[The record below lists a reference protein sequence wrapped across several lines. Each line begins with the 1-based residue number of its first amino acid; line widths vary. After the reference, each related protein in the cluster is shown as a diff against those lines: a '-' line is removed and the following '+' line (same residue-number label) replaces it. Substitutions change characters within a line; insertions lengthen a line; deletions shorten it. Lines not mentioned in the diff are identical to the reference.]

1 MPGPILHTGAS
12 ASCPHGAPLQII
24 AASPRVTASGMS
36 VAVLT
41 DQGVVAGCP
50 FTLPN
55 GTPHPCTTT
64 KWIVAST
71 RVTANGQPVLINPLT
86 AICLAATQVPQ
97 GPPII
102 TGSQTRVV
110 AQ

>member
-1 MPGPILHTGAS
+1 MPGPVLHTGTS
-12 ASCPHGAPLQII
+12 AQCPHGAPLNIV
-24 AASPRVTASGMS
+24 AASPRVTASGMN

-41 DQGVVAGCP
+41 DQGLIAGCP

-55 GTPHPCTTT
+55 GTPQPCTTT
-64 KWIVAST
+64 KWLVASV
-71 RVTANGQPVLINPLT
+71 RVVANGQPVLMNPLT
-86 AICLAATQVPQ
+86 ALCISATQVPQ